1 MRGTGL
7 VRDRRSISFAP
18 GLQRE
23 YPSKQKQMFGY
34 KAEDLLPE
42 GHICISITEI
52 EGG

>member
-1 MRGTGL
+1 
-7 VRDRRSISFAP
+7 
-18 GLQRE
+18 
-23 YPSKQKQMFGY
+23 MFGY